1 MNIYRSFSAL
11 TGHTPLRMPEQYAKL
26 ARQPQMAGRLIVTLF
41 PDSGEHYLSMD
52 LFG

>member
-11 TGHTPLRMPEQYAKL
+11 TGRTPLWMPEQYAKL
-26 ARQPQMAGRLIVTLF
+26 ARQLQMAGRLIVTLF

-52 LFG
+52 LLG